1 MKYLKYY
8 ISTITLII
16 AFHVCFLGEY
26 YPTIFFFCFSLF
38 IILGDLVV
46 REDSA
51 EQQYSKLYL
60 LNLPMYLNFPLLT
73 IILLISAFMLG
84 DVPQNA
90 FTNII
95 STYLNINILEVRG
108 SLNIFDS
115 IFLVAQMG
123 LFIGIMGTVPGH
135 ELVHRK
141 KNKFDMFMGNWL
153 LALSWDCA
161 FALEHVHGHHKNV
174 GLPSDPATARRG
186 ENIYSFIVKATFK
199 EHRDAWKIELD
210 QMKRRNIPSLSMRNK
225 MILGYLRSASIII
238 LAFFIGGLKG
248 ALFFLLFS
256 FIAKALLEV
265 INFSEHYGLVRV
277 QGEPVM
283 PHHSWNSNSTLSS
296 TYLYNVTR
304 HSSHHEKANLKY
316 WELRSYQDAPMMPQG
331 YLAMLYMALF
341 LPNYFHKV
349 MAKKLIDWDKRF
361 ATDKERVLA
370 AKQNKNSGIP
380 ALMKSIIS

>member
-8 ISTITLII
+8 VSTITLII

-95 STYLNINILEVRG
+95 STYLNINILEVRD
-108 SLNIFDS
+108 SLNIYDS

-141 KNKFDMFMGNWL
+141 KSKFDMFMGNWL

-186 ENIYSFIVKATFK
+186 ENIYSFIVKAAFK

-210 QMKRRNIPSLSMRNK
+210 QMRRRNIPLLSMRNK

-380 ALMKSIIS
+380 ALMESIIS

>member
-46 REDSA
+46 REDSI
-51 EQQYSKLYL
+51 EHQYSKLYL

-84 DVPQNA
+84 DNPQNA
-90 FTNII
+90 FTNIV
-95 STYLNINILEVRG
+95 STYLNKNLLDVRD

-141 KNKFDMFMGNWL
+141 KSKFDMFMGNWL

-161 FALEHVHGHHKNV
+161 FAVEHVHGHHKNV
-174 GLPSDPATARRG
+174 GTPSDPATARRG
-186 ENIYSFIVKATFK
+186 ENIYLFIIKATLK
-199 EHRDAWKIELD
+199 EHRDAWKIELS
-210 QMKRRNIPSLSMRNK
+210 QMKRRNIPVWSIKNK
-225 MILGYLRSASIII
+225 MILGYFRSASIVI

-283 PHHSWNSNSTLSS
+283 PRHSWNSNSTLSS

-361 ATDKERVLA
+361 ATDKERALA

-380 ALMKSIIS
+380 ALMESIIS